1 MSGSLST
8 RFTLKQRFK
17 WGKISTSTLKNAI
30 LSHLFTLYVIL
41 QKEYAHSFGSK
52 CLIRVGLHP
61 LVFVKICVS
70 SGPAPTRFRK
80 SLHFEWA
87 CTHSFFVK
95 AMNRVGRLSVKTQKI
110 LILQQCSYIICN
122 FAKGVCPLVR
132 IKMLDSSGP
141 APTRFQ
147 VFPAF
152 EWGIIPLVYVILIK
166 IPSLPAEPVKRARI
180 KRTVSLFHELRSRSN
195 DRRNVLRGRSR
206 LHDCGCH
213 KYVLLSA
220 DGRDDCTL
228 HLDHIRGFPTG
239 DLLQPYPPLP

>member
-1 MSGSLST
+1 MSGYAPTRNYVFYEMSGSLPT

-41 QKEYAHSFGSK
+41 RREYTHSFGSK
-52 CLIRVGLHP
+52 CLIRVGWGP
-61 LVFVKICVS
+61 LVFVKV
-70 SGPAPTRFRK
+70 
-80 SLHFEWA
+80 
-87 CTHSFFVK
+87 CT
-95 AMNRVGRLSVKTQKI
+95 
-110 LILQQCSYIICN
+110 
-122 FAKGVCPLVR
+122 
-132 IKMLDSSGP
+132 SSGP

-166 IPSLPAEPVKRARI
+166 IPSLPAEPLKRARI
-180 KRTVSLFHELRSRSN
+180 KMTVSLFHELRSRSN
-195 DRRNVLRGRSR
+195 GRRNVPRGRSR
-206 LHDCGCH
+206 LHDCGCR

-220 DGRDDCTL
+220 GDRDDCTL